1 MIQKGE
7 WLNNELNGL
16 GEEILKDEYHYL
28 GLFKNGTKNGQGKMI
43 FQNGDQYEGDFLS
56 NQM

>member
-1 MIQKGE
+1 LIQKGE

-43 FQNGDQYEGDFLS
+43 FQNGDQYEGDF
-56 NQM
+56 